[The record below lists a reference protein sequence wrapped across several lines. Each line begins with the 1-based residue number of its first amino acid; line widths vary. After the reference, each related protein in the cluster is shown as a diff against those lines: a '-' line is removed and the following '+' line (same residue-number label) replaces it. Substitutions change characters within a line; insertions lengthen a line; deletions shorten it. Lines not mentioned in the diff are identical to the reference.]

1 MIHFIYCAFS
11 CINLNFYYL
20 RILFLC
26 PSTIF
31 YLFNYYYNYFILQLL
46 VHKSRLFE
54 LHINLNAFFLVFIC
68 FLFHELSLSLFSFL
82 FFTIKLNV
90 MSFYLFMGLMPSNE
104 FLLSARTALWRTA
117 WWLCGFPADRERTF
131 RQLELRSAST
141 AAPVSVSLFVCLFFG
156 LFRHVTVRQTDRLGC
171 YARGGPVSTP
181 LGPRYGFYFNPWVAE
196 LSELAQHR

>member
-68 FLFHELSLSLFSFL
+68 FLFHELSLSLFSFF

-117 WWLCGFPADRERTF
+117 WFPSGPWTYLPSVGAPLCVNS
-131 RQLELRSAST
+131 RSGECLS
-141 AAPVSVSLFVCLFFG
+141 VCLSVFRAVSARYREADWPTG
-156 LFRHVTVRQTDRLGC
+156 LLCT
-171 YARGGPVSTP
+171 RGSGEYTFKAS
-181 LGPRYGFYFNPWVAE
+181 LRFLF
-196 LSELAQHR
+196 

>member
-68 FLFHELSLSLFSFL
+68 FLFHELSLSLFSFF

-104 FLLSARTALWRTA
+104 FLLSDELLGGSVVSQRTMNV
-117 WWLCGFPADRERTF
+117 P
-131 RQLELRSAST
+131 
-141 AAPVSVSLFVCLFFG
+141 SVSWSSALRQQPLRWVSLCLFVCFSGCFG
-156 LFRHVTVRQTDRLGC
+156 TLPWGRLTDWAAMHAGVR
-171 YARGGPVSTP
+171 
-181 LGPRYGFYFNPWVAE
+181 WVH
-196 LSELAQHR
+196 L